1 MAKRI
6 KKGDEVV
13 VIAGDDKGK
22 RGNVVSV
29 DPTAGRIVV
38 EGVNMIKRHYKK
50 RTQEE
55 ESRIIEREAA
65 FDYSNVMLAE
75 RFDAKK
81 AS

>member
-22 RGNVVSV
+22 RGRVISV
-29 DPTAGRIVV
+29 DPTAGRVTV
-38 EGVNMIKRHYKK
+38 AGVNMIKRHYKK

-65 FDYSNVMLAE
+65 VDYSNVMLAE